1 MVHEIP
7 SRKWFQ
13 GRLRYATHA
22 VAIFAQTVIIA
33 QFNRVDDGQSY
44 TWEYRQD
51 V

>member
-33 QFNRVDDGQSY
+33 QFNPAGDDRIFTRENGH
-44 TWEYRQD
+44 D
-51 V
+51 M